1 MLCHRPGDV
10 TGWGLHV
17 WGSGCVVTLRR
28 LVSAPGPRVQS
39 AAHWGVA
46 PG

>member
-1 MLCHRPGDV
+1 MLCHWPGDV
-10 TGWGLHV
+10 TGRGLHV
-17 WGSGCVVTLRR
+17 WGSGFVVTLRCP
-28 LVSAPGPRVQS
+28 VSAPGPRVQS